1 MTDLDKAIEAAAL
14 AFSGGVLGR
23 MQAEE
28 IIRRHIGPVVD
39 AILAEKA
46 QRIFLLLDGIGAL
59 REAVHALM
67 VAIPGEDLVRPEYNG
82 AKAYRRGREALDATR
97 DLTTIPHHDTIV
109 A

>member
-1 MTDLDKAIEAAAL
+1 MTELGKAIEYAAAGCRL
-14 AFSGGVLGR
+14 GGEPYDV
-23 MQAEE
+23 

-46 QRIFLLLDGIGAL
+46 QRIFLMLDGIGAV

-109 A
+109 P